1 MSSTAVVMK
10 KKKSSAV
17 LRRVLLYI
25 VLILIAV
32 IMVVPFLWMLS
43 NSLKTQYD
51 AVKIPPVWIPD
62 PPQWENYV
70 KLFTE
75 QPMSQFMLNTIKIV
89 FFVVLGQLFF
99 SSLAAYS
106 FARISF
112 KGRNVVFFFYI
123 ATLMVPGQVTMIPTY
138 LMFAKAGLTDNHL
151 ALILPAFF
159 SAFGVFL
166 LRQFFM
172 SLPRELEEAAEID
185 GSSVYRTFFQIVMP
199 VSKALLGVM
208 VLYFAVGHWNSY
220 FTALIYINNEDYK
233 PLQLVLRNILVEEQ
247 TSAAM
252 MTEVG
257 DDYANERRQLAQLLR
272 YSVIVVSAAPMLMI
286 YPFLQKYFDQGV
298 MIGSVKG

>member
-43 NSLKTQYD
+43 TSLKTQYD

-75 QPMSQFMLNTIKIV
+75 QPMFQFMLNTIKIV

-172 SLPRELEEAAEID
+172 SLPRELEESAEID
-185 GSSVYRTFFQIVMP
+185 GCNPFMTYWRIMLPLVVPAMLT
-199 VSKALLGVM
+199 LGVFTLM
-208 VLYFAVGHWNSY
+208 NTWNDY
-220 FTALIYINNEDYK
+220 MGPLIYLSSPEKYTMTLGIAYFKGVYTTQWN
-233 PLQLVLRNILVEEQ
+233 LVMAGSIVSVVPILI
-247 TSAAM
+247 AYLCA
-252 MTEVG
+252 
-257 DDYANERRQLAQLLR
+257 
-272 YSVIVVSAAPMLMI
+272 
-286 YPFLQKYFDQGV
+286 QKYFIEG
-298 MIGSVKG
+298 IAFSGVKG

>member
-43 NSLKTQYD
+43 TSLKTQYD

-75 QPMSQFMLNTIKIV
+75 QPMFQFMLNTIKIV

-185 GSSVYRTFFQIVMP
+185 GCNPFMTYWRIMLPLVVPAMLT
-199 VSKALLGVM
+199 LGVFTLM
-208 VLYFAVGHWNSY
+208 NTWNDY
-220 FTALIYINNEDYK
+220 MGPLIYLSSPEKYTMTLAIAYFKGVYTTQWN
-233 PLQLVLRNILVEEQ
+233 LVMAGSIVSVVPILI
-247 TSAAM
+247 AYLCA
-252 MTEVG
+252 
-257 DDYANERRQLAQLLR
+257 
-272 YSVIVVSAAPMLMI
+272 
-286 YPFLQKYFDQGV
+286 QKYFIEG
-298 MIGSVKG
+298 IAFSGVKG

>member
-43 NSLKTQYD
+43 TSLKTQYD

-185 GSSVYRTFFQIVMP
+185 GCNPFMMYWRIMLPLVVPAMLT
-199 VSKALLGVM
+199 LGVFTLM
-208 VLYFAVGHWNSY
+208 NTWNDY
-220 FTALIYINNEDYK
+220 MDPLIYLSSPEKYTMTLGIAYFKGVYTTQWN
-233 PLQLVLRNILVEEQ
+233 LVMAGSIVSVVPILI
-247 TSAAM
+247 AYLCA
-252 MTEVG
+252 
-257 DDYANERRQLAQLLR
+257 
-272 YSVIVVSAAPMLMI
+272 
-286 YPFLQKYFDQGV
+286 QKYFIEG
-298 MIGSVKG
+298 IAFSGVKG

>member
-32 IMVVPFLWMLS
+32 IMVAPFLWMLS
-43 NSLKTQYD
+43 TSLKTQYD

-75 QPMSQFMLNTIKIV
+75 QPMFQFMLNTIKIV

-185 GSSVYRTFFQIVMP
+185 GCNPFMTYWRIMLPLVVPAMLT
-199 VSKALLGVM
+199 LGVFTLM
-208 VLYFAVGHWNSY
+208 NTWNDY
-220 FTALIYINNEDYK
+220 MGPLIYLSSPEKYTMTLGIAYFKGVYTTQWN
-233 PLQLVLRNILVEEQ
+233 LVMAGSIVSVVPILI
-247 TSAAM
+247 AYLCA
-252 MTEVG
+252 
-257 DDYANERRQLAQLLR
+257 
-272 YSVIVVSAAPMLMI
+272 
-286 YPFLQKYFDQGV
+286 QKYFIEG
-298 MIGSVKG
+298 IAFSGVKG

>member
-17 LRRVLLYI
+17 LRRYLLYI

-43 NSLKTQYD
+43 TSLKTQYD

-70 KLFTE
+70 RLFTE
-75 QPMSQFMLNTIKIV
+75 QPMFQFMLNTIKIV

-112 KGRNVVFFFYI
+112 KGRNVVFFLYI

-185 GSSVYRTFFQIVMP
+185 GCNPFMTYWRLMLPLVVPAMLTLGVFTLMNTWNDYMGPLIYLSSPEKYTMTLGIAYFKGVYTTQWNLVMAGSIVSVMP
-199 VSKALLGVM
+199 I
-208 VLYFAVGHWNSY
+208 
-220 FTALIYINNEDYK
+220 LIAY
-233 PLQLVLRNILVEEQ
+233 LC
-247 TSAAM
+247 A
-252 MTEVG
+252 
-257 DDYANERRQLAQLLR
+257 
-272 YSVIVVSAAPMLMI
+272 
-286 YPFLQKYFDQGV
+286 QKYFIEG
-298 MIGSVKG
+298 IAFSGVKG

>member
-43 NSLKTQYD
+43 TSLKTQYD

-62 PPQWENYV
+62 PPRWENYV

-75 QPMSQFMLNTIKIV
+75 QPMFQFMLNTIKIV

-185 GSSVYRTFFQIVMP
+185 GCNPFMTYWRIMLPLVVPAMLP
-199 VSKALLGVM
+199 LGVFTLM
-208 VLYFAVGHWNSY
+208 NTWNDY
-220 FTALIYINNEDYK
+220 MGPLIYLSSPEKYTMTLGIAYFKGVYTTQWN
-233 PLQLVLRNILVEEQ
+233 LVMAGSIVSVVPILI
-247 TSAAM
+247 AYLCA
-252 MTEVG
+252 
-257 DDYANERRQLAQLLR
+257 
-272 YSVIVVSAAPMLMI
+272 
-286 YPFLQKYFDQGV
+286 QKYFIEG
-298 MIGSVKG
+298 IAFSGVKG

>member
-43 NSLKTQYD
+43 TSLKTQYD

-75 QPMSQFMLNTIKIV
+75 QPMFQFMLNTIKIV

-185 GSSVYRTFFQIVMP
+185 GCNPFMTYWRIMLPLVVPAMLTLGVFTLMNTWNDYMGPLIYLSSPEKYMMTLGIAYFKGVYTTQWNLVMAGSIVSVMP
-199 VSKALLGVM
+199 I
-208 VLYFAVGHWNSY
+208 
-220 FTALIYINNEDYK
+220 LIAY
-233 PLQLVLRNILVEEQ
+233 LC
-247 TSAAM
+247 A
-252 MTEVG
+252 
-257 DDYANERRQLAQLLR
+257 
-272 YSVIVVSAAPMLMI
+272 
-286 YPFLQKYFDQGV
+286 QKYFIEG
-298 MIGSVKG
+298 IAFSGVKG

>member
-43 NSLKTQYD
+43 TSLKTQYD

-75 QPMSQFMLNTIKIV
+75 QPMFQFMLNTIKIV

-185 GSSVYRTFFQIVMP
+185 GCNPFMTYWRIMLPLVVPAMLTLGVFTLMNTWNDYMGPLIYLSSPEKYTMTLGIAYFKGVYTTQWNLVMAGSIVSVMP
-199 VSKALLGVM
+199 I
-208 VLYFAVGHWNSY
+208 
-220 FTALIYINNEDYK
+220 LIAY
-233 PLQLVLRNILVEEQ
+233 LC
-247 TSAAM
+247 A
-252 MTEVG
+252 
-257 DDYANERRQLAQLLR
+257 
-272 YSVIVVSAAPMLMI
+272 
-286 YPFLQKYFDQGV
+286 QKYFIEG
-298 MIGSVKG
+298 IAFSGVKG

>member
-25 VLILIAV
+25 VLIFIAV

-43 NSLKTQYD
+43 TSLKTQYD

-75 QPMSQFMLNTIKIV
+75 QPMFQFMLNTIKIV

-185 GSSVYRTFFQIVMP
+185 GCNPFMTYWRIMLPLVVPAMLT
-199 VSKALLGVM
+199 LGVFTLM
-208 VLYFAVGHWNSY
+208 NTWNDY
-220 FTALIYINNEDYK
+220 MGPLIYLSSPEKYTMTLGIAYFKGVYTTQWN
-233 PLQLVLRNILVEEQ
+233 LVMAGSIVSVVPILI
-247 TSAAM
+247 AYLCA
-252 MTEVG
+252 
-257 DDYANERRQLAQLLR
+257 
-272 YSVIVVSAAPMLMI
+272 
-286 YPFLQKYFDQGV
+286 QKYFIEG
-298 MIGSVKG
+298 IAFSGVKG

>member
-43 NSLKTQYD
+43 TSLKTQYD

-75 QPMSQFMLNTIKIV
+75 QPMFQFMLNTIKIV

-112 KGRNVVFFFYI
+112 KGRNVMFFFYI

-185 GSSVYRTFFQIVMP
+185 GCNPFMTYWRIMLPLVVPAMLT
-199 VSKALLGVM
+199 LGVFTLM
-208 VLYFAVGHWNSY
+208 NTWNDY
-220 FTALIYINNEDYK
+220 MGPLIYLSSPEKYTMTLGIAYFKGVYTTQWN
-233 PLQLVLRNILVEEQ
+233 LVMAGSIVSVVPILI
-247 TSAAM
+247 AYLCA
-252 MTEVG
+252 
-257 DDYANERRQLAQLLR
+257 
-272 YSVIVVSAAPMLMI
+272 
-286 YPFLQKYFDQGV
+286 QKYFIEGIAFSGV
-298 MIGSVKG
+298 TGGSEG

>member
-25 VLILIAV
+25 VLILIAI

-43 NSLKTQYD
+43 TSLKTQYD

-75 QPMSQFMLNTIKIV
+75 QPMFQFMLNTIKIV

-185 GSSVYRTFFQIVMP
+185 GCNPFMTYWRIMLPLVVPAMLT
-199 VSKALLGVM
+199 LGVFTLM
-208 VLYFAVGHWNSY
+208 NTWNDY
-220 FTALIYINNEDYK
+220 MGPLIYLSSPEKYTMTLGIAYFKGVYTTQWN
-233 PLQLVLRNILVEEQ
+233 LVMAGSIVSVVPILI
-247 TSAAM
+247 AYLCA
-252 MTEVG
+252 
-257 DDYANERRQLAQLLR
+257 
-272 YSVIVVSAAPMLMI
+272 
-286 YPFLQKYFDQGV
+286 QKYFIEG
-298 MIGSVKG
+298 IAFSGVKG

>member
-32 IMVVPFLWMLS
+32 IMVVPFLWMLTT
-43 NSLKTQYD
+43 SLKTQYD

-75 QPMSQFMLNTIKIV
+75 QPMFQFMLNTIKIV

-185 GSSVYRTFFQIVMP
+185 GCNPFMTYWRIMLPLVVPAMLT
-199 VSKALLGVM
+199 LGVFTLM
-208 VLYFAVGHWNSY
+208 NTWNDY
-220 FTALIYINNEDYK
+220 MGPLIYLSSPEKYTMTLGIAYFKGVYTTQWN
-233 PLQLVLRNILVEEQ
+233 LVMAGSIVSVVPILI
-247 TSAAM
+247 AYLCA
-252 MTEVG
+252 
-257 DDYANERRQLAQLLR
+257 
-272 YSVIVVSAAPMLMI
+272 
-286 YPFLQKYFDQGV
+286 QKYFIEG
-298 MIGSVKG
+298 IAFSGVKG

>member
-25 VLILIAV
+25 VLILIAI

-43 NSLKTQYD
+43 TSLKTQYD

-62 PPQWENYV
+62 PPRWENYV

-75 QPMSQFMLNTIKIV
+75 QPMFQFMLNTIKIV

-185 GSSVYRTFFQIVMP
+185 GCNPFMTYWRIMLPLVVPAMLT
-199 VSKALLGVM
+199 LGVFTLM
-208 VLYFAVGHWNSY
+208 NTWNDY
-220 FTALIYINNEDYK
+220 MGPLIYLSSPEKYTMTLGIAYFKGVYTTQWN
-233 PLQLVLRNILVEEQ
+233 LVMAGSIVSVVPILI
-247 TSAAM
+247 AYLCA
-252 MTEVG
+252 
-257 DDYANERRQLAQLLR
+257 
-272 YSVIVVSAAPMLMI
+272 
-286 YPFLQKYFDQGV
+286 QKYFIEG
-298 MIGSVKG
+298 IAFSGVKG

>member
-1 MSSTAVVMK
+1 MK

-43 NSLKTQYD
+43 TSLKTQYD

-62 PPQWENYV
+62 PPRWENYV

-75 QPMSQFMLNTIKIV
+75 QPMFQFMLNTIKIV

-185 GSSVYRTFFQIVMP
+185 GCNPFMTYWRIMLPLVVPAMLT
-199 VSKALLGVM
+199 LGVFTLM
-208 VLYFAVGHWNSY
+208 NTWNDY
-220 FTALIYINNEDYK
+220 MGPLIYLSSPEKYTMTLGIAYFKGVYTTQWN
-233 PLQLVLRNILVEEQ
+233 LVMAGSIVSVVPILI
-247 TSAAM
+247 AYLCA
-252 MTEVG
+252 
-257 DDYANERRQLAQLLR
+257 
-272 YSVIVVSAAPMLMI
+272 
-286 YPFLQKYFDQGV
+286 QKYFIEG
-298 MIGSVKG
+298 IAFSGVKG

>member
-43 NSLKTQYD
+43 TSLKTQYD

-62 PPQWENYV
+62 PPRWENYV

-75 QPMSQFMLNTIKIV
+75 QPMFQFMLNTIKIV

-185 GSSVYRTFFQIVMP
+185 GCNPFMTYWRIMLPLVVPAMLT
-199 VSKALLGVM
+199 LGVFTLM
-208 VLYFAVGHWNSY
+208 NTWNDY
-220 FTALIYINNEDYK
+220 MGPLIYLSSPEKYTMTLGIAYFKGVYTTQWN
-233 PLQLVLRNILVEEQ
+233 LVMAGSIVSVVPILI
-247 TSAAM
+247 AYLCA
-252 MTEVG
+252 
-257 DDYANERRQLAQLLR
+257 
-272 YSVIVVSAAPMLMI
+272 
-286 YPFLQKYFDQGV
+286 QKYFIECIAFSG
-298 MIGSVKG
+298 VKG

>member
-43 NSLKTQYD
+43 TSLKTQYD
-51 AVKIPPVWIPD
+51 AVKIPPVWIPN

-75 QPMSQFMLNTIKIV
+75 QPMFQFMLNTIKIV

-185 GSSVYRTFFQIVMP
+185 GCNPFMTYWRIMLPLVVPAMLT
-199 VSKALLGVM
+199 LGVFTLM
-208 VLYFAVGHWNSY
+208 NTWNDY
-220 FTALIYINNEDYK
+220 MGPLIYLSSPEKYTMTLGIAYFKGVYTTQWN
-233 PLQLVLRNILVEEQ
+233 LVMAGSIVSVVPILI
-247 TSAAM
+247 AYLCA
-252 MTEVG
+252 
-257 DDYANERRQLAQLLR
+257 
-272 YSVIVVSAAPMLMI
+272 
-286 YPFLQKYFDQGV
+286 QKYFIEG
-298 MIGSVKG
+298 IAFSGVKG

>member
-43 NSLKTQYD
+43 TSLKTQYD

-75 QPMSQFMLNTIKIV
+75 QPMFQFMLNTIKIV

-172 SLPRELEEAAEID
+172 SLPRELEERQEID
-185 GSSVYRTFFQIVMP
+185 GCNPFMTYWRIMLPLVVPAMLT
-199 VSKALLGVM
+199 LGVFTLM
-208 VLYFAVGHWNSY
+208 NTWNDY
-220 FTALIYINNEDYK
+220 MGPLIYLSSPEKYTMTLGIAYFKGVYTTQWN
-233 PLQLVLRNILVEEQ
+233 LVMAGSIVSVVPILI
-247 TSAAM
+247 AYLCA
-252 MTEVG
+252 
-257 DDYANERRQLAQLLR
+257 
-272 YSVIVVSAAPMLMI
+272 
-286 YPFLQKYFDQGV
+286 QKYFIEG
-298 MIGSVKG
+298 IAFSGVKG

>member
-43 NSLKTQYD
+43 TSLKTQYD

-75 QPMSQFMLNTIKIV
+75 QPMFQFMLNTIKIV

-159 SAFGVFL
+159 SAFGVVL

-185 GSSVYRTFFQIVMP
+185 GCNPFMTYWRIMLPLVVPAMLTLGVFTLMNTWNDYMGPLIYLSSPEKYTMTLGIAYFKGVYTTQWNLVMAGSIVSVMP
-199 VSKALLGVM
+199 I
-208 VLYFAVGHWNSY
+208 
-220 FTALIYINNEDYK
+220 LIAY
-233 PLQLVLRNILVEEQ
+233 LC
-247 TSAAM
+247 A
-252 MTEVG
+252 
-257 DDYANERRQLAQLLR
+257 
-272 YSVIVVSAAPMLMI
+272 
-286 YPFLQKYFDQGV
+286 QKYFIEG
-298 MIGSVKG
+298 IAFSGVKG

>member
-43 NSLKTQYD
+43 KTQYD

-75 QPMSQFMLNTIKIV
+75 QPMFQFMLNTIKIV

-185 GSSVYRTFFQIVMP
+185 GCNPFMTYWRIMLPLVVPAMLT
-199 VSKALLGVM
+199 LGVFTLM
-208 VLYFAVGHWNSY
+208 NTWNDY
-220 FTALIYINNEDYK
+220 MGPLIYLSSPEKYTMTLGIAYFKGVYTTQWN
-233 PLQLVLRNILVEEQ
+233 LVMAGSIVSVVPILI
-247 TSAAM
+247 AYLCA
-252 MTEVG
+252 
-257 DDYANERRQLAQLLR
+257 
-272 YSVIVVSAAPMLMI
+272 
-286 YPFLQKYFDQGV
+286 QKYFIEG
-298 MIGSVKG
+298 IAFSGVKG

>member
-43 NSLKTQYD
+43 TSLKTQYD

-62 PPQWENYV
+62 PPRWENYV
-70 KLFTE
+70 KLCTE
-75 QPMSQFMLNTIKIV
+75 QPMFQFMLNTIKIV

-185 GSSVYRTFFQIVMP
+185 GCNPFMTYWRIMLPLVVPAMLT
-199 VSKALLGVM
+199 LGVFTLM
-208 VLYFAVGHWNSY
+208 NTWNDY
-220 FTALIYINNEDYK
+220 MGPLIYLSSPEKYTMTLGIAYFKGVYTTQWN
-233 PLQLVLRNILVEEQ
+233 LVMAGSIVSVVPILI
-247 TSAAM
+247 AYLCA
-252 MTEVG
+252 
-257 DDYANERRQLAQLLR
+257 
-272 YSVIVVSAAPMLMI
+272 
-286 YPFLQKYFDQGV
+286 QKYFIEG
-298 MIGSVKG
+298 IAFSGVKG

>member
-25 VLILIAV
+25 VLIFIAV

-43 NSLKTQYD
+43 TSLKTQYD

-75 QPMSQFMLNTIKIV
+75 QPMFQFMLNTIKIV

-112 KGRNVVFFFYI
+112 KGRNVMFFFYI

-185 GSSVYRTFFQIVMP
+185 GCNPFMTYWRIMLPLVVPAMLT
-199 VSKALLGVM
+199 LGVFTLM
-208 VLYFAVGHWNSY
+208 NTWNDY
-220 FTALIYINNEDYK
+220 MGPLIYLSSPEKYTMTLGIAYFKGVYTTQWN
-233 PLQLVLRNILVEEQ
+233 LVMAGSIVSVVPILI
-247 TSAAM
+247 AYLCA
-252 MTEVG
+252 
-257 DDYANERRQLAQLLR
+257 
-272 YSVIVVSAAPMLMI
+272 
-286 YPFLQKYFDQGV
+286 QKYFIEG
-298 MIGSVKG
+298 IAFSGVKG

>member
-43 NSLKTQYD
+43 TSLKTQYD

-62 PPQWENYV
+62 PPRWENYV

-75 QPMSQFMLNTIKIV
+75 QPMFQFMLNTIKIV

-106 FARISF
+106 FARISL

-185 GSSVYRTFFQIVMP
+185 GCNPFMTYWRIMLPLVVPAMLT
-199 VSKALLGVM
+199 LGVFTLM
-208 VLYFAVGHWNSY
+208 NTWNDY
-220 FTALIYINNEDYK
+220 MGPLIYLSSPEKYTMTLGIAYFKGVYTTQWN
-233 PLQLVLRNILVEEQ
+233 LVMAGSIVSVVPILI
-247 TSAAM
+247 AYLCA
-252 MTEVG
+252 
-257 DDYANERRQLAQLLR
+257 
-272 YSVIVVSAAPMLMI
+272 
-286 YPFLQKYFDQGV
+286 QKYFIEG
-298 MIGSVKG
+298 IAFSGVKG

>member
-43 NSLKTQYD
+43 TSLKTQYD

-75 QPMSQFMLNTIKIV
+75 QPMFQFMLNTIKIV

-112 KGRNVVFFFYI
+112 KGRNVVFFYI

-185 GSSVYRTFFQIVMP
+185 GCNPFMTYWRIMLPLVVPAMLT
-199 VSKALLGVM
+199 LGVFTLM
-208 VLYFAVGHWNSY
+208 NTWNDY
-220 FTALIYINNEDYK
+220 MGPLIYLSSPEKYTMTLGIAYFKGVYTTQWN
-233 PLQLVLRNILVEEQ
+233 LVMAGSIVSVVPILI
-247 TSAAM
+247 AYLCA
-252 MTEVG
+252 
-257 DDYANERRQLAQLLR
+257 
-272 YSVIVVSAAPMLMI
+272 
-286 YPFLQKYFDQGV
+286 QKYFIEG
-298 MIGSVKG
+298 IAFSGVKG

>member
-17 LRRVLLYI
+17 LRKVLLYI

-43 NSLKTQYD
+43 TSLKTQYD

-62 PPQWENYV
+62 PPRWENYV

-75 QPMSQFMLNTIKIV
+75 QPMFQFMLNTIKIV

-185 GSSVYRTFFQIVMP
+185 GCNPFMTYWRIMLPLVVPAMLT
-199 VSKALLGVM
+199 LGVFTLM
-208 VLYFAVGHWNSY
+208 NTWNDY
-220 FTALIYINNEDYK
+220 MGPLIYLSSPEKYTMTLGIAYFKGVYTTQWN
-233 PLQLVLRNILVEEQ
+233 LVMAGSIVSVVPILI
-247 TSAAM
+247 AYLCA
-252 MTEVG
+252 
-257 DDYANERRQLAQLLR
+257 
-272 YSVIVVSAAPMLMI
+272 
-286 YPFLQKYFDQGV
+286 QKYFIEG
-298 MIGSVKG
+298 IAFSGVKG